1 MSTAAPPQGARS
13 AGEAEGTPVS
23 AAEPPQA
30 APVATAPTILVLG
43 SLNMDL
49 LLRVPRAPQ
58 AGETLTGHSLALLP
72 GGKGGNQ
79 AVSCARQ
86 GARVRLLARI
96 GRDADGEAL
105 RAALAQDGIAL
116 DALQVDAHAATGRA
130 LVMLEDSAQNRIVV
144 LPGANAALQLDAAL
158 LAQQLQGVQFLVT
171 QLETPLPGVLQA
183 VAAAH
188 QAGCPVLLNPS
199 PMQPLPD
206 SLWPQL
212 DTLVV
217 NEVEAAAYAGCAVTT
232 PEQAVA
238 AGQVLRARGVA
249 RVVVTLGA
257 QGAVTLEQGGC
268 RLQPAPHV
276 QAVDTTAAGDTF
288 AGALAVALARGQ
300 DLAQATARGVRAAA
314 LCETRVGAQLS
325 IPTAAEVD
333 ALAPPPAARA
343 LP

>member
-1 MSTAAPPQGARS
+1 MRS
-13 AGEAEGTPVS
+13 A
-23 AAEPPQA
+23 PQ
-30 APVATAPTILVLG
+30 ILVLG

-58 AGETLTGHSLALLP
+58 AGETLIGHSLALLP

-86 GARVRLLARI
+86 GGRVRLLARI
-96 GRDADGEAL
+96 GDDADGRAL
-105 RAALAQDGIAL
+105 RDALAQDGIAL
-116 DALQVDAHAATGRA
+116 DALQVDPQEPTGRA

-144 LPGANAALQLDAAL
+144 LPGANATLQADEAA
-158 LAQQLQGVQFLVT
+158 LAQQLQGVQFFVT
-171 QLETPLPGVLQA
+171 QLESPLAVVLAA
-183 VAAAH
+183 VATAH
-188 QAGCPVLLNPS
+188 RAGCPVLLNPS

-217 NEVEAAAYAGCAVTT
+217 NEIEAAAYAGCAVTT
-232 PEQAVA
+232 PEEAVA
-238 AGQVLRARGVA
+238 AGQALRARGA
-249 RVVVTLGA
+249 LRVVVTLGA
-257 QGAVTLEQGGC
+257 QGAVTVEQGGC
-268 RLQPAPHV
+268 RWQPAPQV

-288 AGALAVALARGQ
+288 AGALAVALAQGQ
-300 DLAQATARGVRAAA
+300 TLAQATARGVRAAA
-314 LCETRVGAQLS
+314 VCVTRVGAQVS

-333 ALAPPPAARA
+333 TQPEPSAAQE

>member
-1 MSTAAPPQGARS
+1 MNAQ
-13 AGEAEGTPVS
+13 
-23 AAEPPQA
+23 
-30 APVATAPTILVLG
+30 PTIVVLG

-49 LLRVPRAPQ
+49 LLRVPRAPE

-86 GARVRLLARI
+86 GAQVRLLARV

-105 RAALAQDGIAL
+105 CAALARDGIAL
-116 DALQVDAHAATGRA
+116 DGVQIDATEPTGRA

-144 LPGANAALQLDAAL
+144 LPGANARLQLDAAAL
-158 LAQQLQGVQFLVT
+158 TAQLQGAQFLVT
-171 QLETPLPGVLQA
+171 QLESPLPEVLQA

-188 QAGCPVLLNPS
+188 RVGCRVLFNPS

-206 SLWPQL
+206 DLWPQL

-217 NEVEAAAYAGCAVTT
+217 NEVEAAAYAGCAVDN
-232 PEQAVA
+232 PAQAAA
-238 AGQVLRARGVA
+238 AGQALRARGVA

-257 QGAVTLEQGGC
+257 QGAVTVEQGGC
-268 RLQPAPHV
+268 RFQPALRV
-276 QAVDTTAAGDTF
+276 QAIDTTAAGDTF
-288 AGALAVALARGQ
+288 AGAVAVALAQGQ
-300 DLAQATARGVRAAA
+300 NLGGATARGVRAAA
-314 LCETRVGAQLS
+314 VCVTRLGAQVS

-333 ALAPPPAARA
+333 AQPEPPAAQD

>member
-1 MSTAAPPQGARS
+1 MNDAPQ
-13 AGEAEGTPVS
+13 
-23 AAEPPQA
+23 
-30 APVATAPTILVLG
+30 ILVLG

-58 AGETLTGHSLALLP
+58 AGETLIGHSLALLP

-86 GARVRLLARI
+86 GGRVRLLARI
-96 GRDADGEAL
+96 GDDADGRAL
-105 RAALAQDGIAL
+105 RDALARDCIAL
-116 DALQVDAHAATGRA
+116 DALQVDPQQPTGRA

-144 LPGANAALQLDAAL
+144 LPGANAALQADAAT
-158 LAQQLQGVQFLVT
+158 LAQQLQGAHFFVT
-171 QLETPLPGVLQA
+171 QLESPLPVVLAA

-188 QAGCPVLLNPS
+188 RAGCPVLLNPS

-232 PEQAVA
+232 PEEAVA
-238 AGQVLRARGVA
+238 AGQALRARGVA

-257 QGAVTLEQGGC
+257 QGAVTVEQGGC
-268 RLQPAPHV
+268 RWQPAPPV

-288 AGALAVALARGQ
+288 AGALAVALAAGES
-300 DLAQATARGVRAAA
+300 LAEATARGVRAAA
-314 LCETRVGAQLS
+314 VCVTRVGAQVS

-333 ALAPPPAARA
+333 VQPQPPAAKD

>member
-1 MSTAAPPQGARS
+1 MTEVPN
-13 AGEAEGTPVS
+13 
-23 AAEPPQA
+23 
-30 APVATAPTILVLG
+30 ILVLG

-86 GARVRLLARI
+86 GAQVRLLARI
-96 GRDADGEAL
+96 GNDADGLAL
-105 RAALAQDGIAL
+105 RDALVQDGIAL
-116 DALQVDAHAATGRA
+116 DALQVDPREPTGRA

-144 LPGANAALQLDAAL
+144 LPGANAALTSDAAG
-158 LAQQLQGVQFLVT
+158 LAQHLQGMQFFVT
-171 QLETPLPGVLQA
+171 QLESPLPVVLLA

-188 QAGCPVLLNPS
+188 RVGCRVLLNPS

-206 SLWPQL
+206 NLWPQV

-217 NEVEAAAYAGCAVTT
+217 NEIEAAAYAGCEVAT
-232 PEQAVA
+232 PEQAAA
-238 AGQVLRARGVA
+238 AGRLLLARGVG

-257 QGAVTLEQGGC
+257 QGAVTVEQGGC

-288 AGALAVALARGQ
+288 AGALVTALAGGQ

-314 LCETRVGAQLS
+314 VCVTRVGAQVS
-325 IPTAAEVD
+325 IPTADEVD
-333 ALAPPPAARA
+333 AQPA
-343 LP
+343 LPAVRDLR

>member
-1 MSTAAPPQGARS
+1 MRS
-13 AGEAEGTPVS
+13 A
-23 AAEPPQA
+23 PQ
-30 APVATAPTILVLG
+30 ILVLG

-58 AGETLTGHSLALLP
+58 AGETLIGHSLALLP

-86 GARVRLLARI
+86 GGRVRLLARI
-96 GRDADGEAL
+96 GDDADGRAL
-105 RAALAQDGIAL
+105 RDALAQDGIAL
-116 DALQVDAHAATGRA
+116 DALQVDPQEPTGRA

-144 LPGANAALQLDAAL
+144 LPGANATLQADEAAL
-158 LAQQLQGVQFLVT
+158 ARQLQGAQFFVT
-171 QLETPLPGVLQA
+171 QLESPLPVVLAA

-188 QAGCPVLLNPS
+188 RAGCPVLLNPS

-217 NEVEAAAYAGCAVTT
+217 NEIEAAAYAGCAVTT
-232 PEQAVA
+232 PEEAVA
-238 AGQVLRARGVA
+238 AGQALRARGA
-249 RVVVTLGA
+249 LRVVVTLGA
-257 QGAVTLEQGGC
+257 QGAVTVEQGGC
-268 RLQPAPHV
+268 RWQPAPQV

-288 AGALAVALARGQ
+288 AGALAVALAQGQ
-300 DLAQATARGVRAAA
+300 SLAQATARGVRAAA
-314 LCETRVGAQLS
+314 VCVTRVGAQVS

-333 ALAPPPAARA
+333 TQPEPSAAQE

>member
-1 MSTAAPPQGARS
+1 MRS
-13 AGEAEGTPVS
+13 A
-23 AAEPPQA
+23 PQ
-30 APVATAPTILVLG
+30 ILVLG

-58 AGETLTGHSLALLP
+58 AGETLIGHSLALLP

-86 GARVRLLARI
+86 GGRVRLLARI
-96 GRDADGEAL
+96 GDDADGRAL
-105 RAALAQDGIAL
+105 RDALAQDGIAL
-116 DALQVDAHAATGRA
+116 DALQVDPQEPTGRA

-144 LPGANAALQLDAAL
+144 LPGANATLQADEAA
-158 LAQQLQGVQFLVT
+158 LAQQLQGVQFFVT
-171 QLETPLPGVLQA
+171 QLESPLAVVLAA
-183 VAAAH
+183 VATAH
-188 QAGCPVLLNPS
+188 RAGCPVLLNPS

-232 PEQAVA
+232 PEEAVA
-238 AGQVLRARGVA
+238 AGQALRARGA
-249 RVVVTLGA
+249 LRVVVTLGA
-257 QGAVTLEQGGC
+257 QGAVTVEQGGC
-268 RLQPAPHV
+268 RWQPAPAV
-276 QAVDTTAAGDTF
+276 RAVDTTAAGDTF
-288 AGALAVALARGQ
+288 AGALAVALAQ
-300 DLAQATARGVRAAA
+300 DQTLAQATARGVRAAA
-314 LCETRVGAQLS
+314 VCVTRVGAQVS

-333 ALAPPPAARA
+333 TQPEPSAAQE

>member
-1 MSTAAPPQGARS
+1 MNDAPQ
-13 AGEAEGTPVS
+13 
-23 AAEPPQA
+23 
-30 APVATAPTILVLG
+30 ILVLG

-58 AGETLTGHSLALLP
+58 AGETLIGHSLALLP

-86 GARVRLLARI
+86 GGRVRLLARI
-96 GRDADGEAL
+96 GDDADGRAL
-105 RAALAQDGIAL
+105 RDALARDGIAL
-116 DALQVDAHAATGRA
+116 DAVQVDPQQPTGRA

-144 LPGANAALQLDAAL
+144 LPGANAALQADEAA
-158 LAQQLQGVQFLVT
+158 LAQQLQGAQFFVT
-171 QLETPLPGVLQA
+171 QLESPLPLVLAA

-188 QAGCPVLLNPS
+188 RAGCPVLLNPS

-232 PEQAVA
+232 PEEAVA
-238 AGQVLRARGVA
+238 AGQALRARGVA

-257 QGAVTLEQGGC
+257 QGAVTVEQCGF
-268 RLQPAPHV
+268 RWQPAPPV

-288 AGALAVALARGQ
+288 AGALAVALAAGQ
-300 DLAQATARGVRAAA
+300 SLAEATARGVRAAA
-314 LCETRVGAQLS
+314 VCVTRVGAQVS
-325 IPTAAEVD
+325 IPTAAEID
-333 ALAPPPAARA
+333 AQAQLPAVKE

>member
-1 MSTAAPPQGARS
+1 MTSVPN
-13 AGEAEGTPVS
+13 
-23 AAEPPQA
+23 
-30 APVATAPTILVLG
+30 ILVLG

-58 AGETLTGHSLALLP
+58 AGETLIGHSLALLP

-79 AVSCARQ
+79 AVGCARQ
-86 GARVRLLARI
+86 GAQVRLLARI

-116 DALQVDAHAATGRA
+116 DALQVDPQVPTGRA

-144 LPGANAALQLDAAL
+144 LPGANAALQCDEAAL
-158 LAQQLQGVQFLVT
+158 AQHLQGVQFFVT
-171 QLETPLPGVLQA
+171 QLESPLPVVLQA
-183 VAAAH
+183 VAAARR
-188 QAGCPVLLNPS
+188 AGCPVLLNPS

-206 SLWPQL
+206 SLWPML

-217 NEVEAAAYAGCAVTT
+217 NEIEAAAYAGCAVAT
-232 PEQAVA
+232 PSQAAA
-238 AGQVLRARGVA
+238 AGQALRARGVA

-257 QGAVTLEQGGC
+257 QGAVTVEQGGC
-268 RLQPAPHV
+268 RLQPAPRV
-276 QAVDTTAAGDTF
+276 QAIDTTAAGDTF
-288 AGALAVALARGQ
+288 AGALAVALASGQ

-314 LCETRVGAQLS
+314 VCVTRVGAQVS
-325 IPTAAEVD
+325 IPSAAEVD
-333 ALAPPPAARA
+333 AQPEAPTSKE

>member
-1 MSTAAPPQGARS
+1 MTSAPLIA
-13 AGEAEGTPVS
+13 
-23 AAEPPQA
+23 
-30 APVATAPTILVLG
+30 VLG

-58 AGETLTGHSLALLP
+58 AGETLIGHSLTLLP

-96 GRDADGEAL
+96 GRDADGQAL
-105 RAALAQDGIAL
+105 RTALAQDGIAL
-116 DALQVDAHAATGRA
+116 DALQVDPQAPTGRA

-144 LPGANAALQLDAAL
+144 LPGANATLQLDEAT
-158 LAQQLQGVQFLVT
+158 LAQQLQGAQFLVT
-171 QLETPLPGVLQA
+171 QLESPLPAVLQA
-183 VAAAH
+183 MVAARL
-188 QAGCPVLLNPS
+188 AGCRVLFNPS

-206 SLWPQL
+206 SLWPQVH
-212 DTLVV
+212 TLVV
-217 NEVEAAAYAGCAVTT
+217 NEIEAAAYAGCPVET
-232 PEQAVA
+232 PAQAAA
-238 AGQVLRARGVA
+238 AGQVLRARGVGQ
-249 RVVVTLGA
+249 VVVTLGA
-257 QGAVTLEQGGC
+257 QGAVTVAEGGC
-268 RLQPAPHV
+268 HLQPAPHV

-288 AGALAVALARGQ
+288 AGALAVALAQGQ

-314 LCETRVGAQLS
+314 VCVTRVGAQLS

-333 ALAPPPAARA
+333 AQPAPPAAKE

>member
-1 MSTAAPPQGARS
+1 MRS
-13 AGEAEGTPVS
+13 APH
-23 AAEPPQA
+23 
-30 APVATAPTILVLG
+30 ILVLG

-58 AGETLTGHSLALLP
+58 AGETLIGHSLALLP

-86 GARVRLLARI
+86 GGRVRLLARI
-96 GRDADGEAL
+96 GEDADGRAL
-105 RAALAQDGIAL
+105 RDALVRDGIAL
-116 DALQVDAHAATGRA
+116 DALQVDPQQPTGRA

-144 LPGANAALQLDAAL
+144 LPGANAALQMDAAA
-158 LAQQLQGVQFLVT
+158 LAQQLRGAQFFVT
-171 QLETPLPGVLQA
+171 QLESPLPVVLQA

-188 QAGCPVLLNPS
+188 RAGCPVLLNPS

-217 NEVEAAAYAGCAVTT
+217 NEVEAAAYAGCAVAT
-232 PEQAVA
+232 PGQAAA

-257 QGAVTLEQGGC
+257 QGAVTVEQGGC
-268 RLQPAPHV
+268 RLQPAPQV

-288 AGALAVALARGQ
+288 AGALAVALAQGQ
-300 DLAQATARGVRAAA
+300 SLAQATARGVRAAA
-314 LCETRVGAQLS
+314 VCVTRVGAQVS

-333 ALAPPPAARA
+333 AQPEPPAAQE